1 MEFFLSYSKNISPK
15 KQPLP
20 PPTPPRRRMAARDAS
35 FKNISSTFFFS
46 ISFFV
51 TQVSGDDACPHT
63 ACGPPKVCEL
73 KVSHVSLFTIQTNRN
88 KYAVPINLGPSTSY
102 SRGENLC

>member
-1 MEFFLSYSKNISPK
+1 MENGILFELFKEYFPK
-15 KQPLP
+15 KTALAP
-20 PPTPPRRRMAARDAS
+20 S
-35 FKNISSTFFFS
+35 FKNISSTFFS

-51 TQVSGDDACPHT
+51 TQVSCDDACPHT

-102 SRGENLC
+102 SRGENLW